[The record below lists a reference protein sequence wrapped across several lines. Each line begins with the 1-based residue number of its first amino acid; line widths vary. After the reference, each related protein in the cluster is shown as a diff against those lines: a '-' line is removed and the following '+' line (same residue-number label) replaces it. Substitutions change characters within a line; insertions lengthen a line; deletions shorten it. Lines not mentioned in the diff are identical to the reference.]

1 MSADNRS
8 VRDALYET
16 PGPKARR
23 RVRAATVLSLAAIAF
38 LIWKCIR
45 LFAENGQLDTR
56 YWSFFT
62 KITTWRFLGSGLL
75 GTLAVAAASGALAFG
90 LGLLFMLGRIS
101 RSGWLRAVSA
111 ALIEFTRGVPTLLFI
126 YFFFLAAPQIG
137 ITLPS
142 FWKIALPV
150 AISASGVVAEVLRS
164 GVNAVPKGQR
174 EAALSL
180 GMQESH
186 AFFRI
191 ILPQAMRYIV
201 PSLISELVIVVKDT
215 TFAYVVNFPDLMQDA
230 KVLISNYDALLS
242 VYLTIAVIYILI
254 NYALNRLSVF
264 AAAKTDS
271 NPVQT
276 HKV

>member
-164 GVNAVPKGQR
+164 GVNAVPKEIGR
-174 EAALSL
+174 A
-180 GMQESH
+180 H
-186 AFFRI
+186 
-191 ILPQAMRYIV
+191 V
-201 PSLISELVIVVKDT
+201 
-215 TFAYVVNFPDLMQDA
+215 
-230 KVLISNYDALLS
+230 
-242 VYLTIAVIYILI
+242 
-254 NYALNRLSVF
+254 
-264 AAAKTDS
+264 
-271 NPVQT
+271 
-276 HKV
+276 